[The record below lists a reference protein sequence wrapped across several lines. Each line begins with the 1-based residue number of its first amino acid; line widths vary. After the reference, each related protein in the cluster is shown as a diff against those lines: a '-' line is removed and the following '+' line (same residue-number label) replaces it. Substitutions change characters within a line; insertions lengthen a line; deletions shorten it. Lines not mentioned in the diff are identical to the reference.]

1 MGVKIEDADIIRI
14 DAIGKKKIYTFRCKK
29 CGAVMQGGGQVLR
42 AYCPECQKY
51 VRRQKEKERGK
62 TAATRKRKGG
72 HRIGVRKTIK
82 PKISIEEINAAA
94 RAAGMSYGAWVALH
108 EQL

>member
-1 MGVKIEDADIIRI
+1 MGVKLEDADIIRI
-14 DAIGKKKIYTFRCKK
+14 EEVDGKKIYVHRCKVCGTEMRARGDRLRKYCQK
-29 CGAVMQGGGQVLR
+29 CGVKWKCERDRCRYGIAKRGRYQ
-42 AYCPECQKY
+42 
-51 VRRQKEKERGK
+51 RRIR
-62 TAATRKRKGG
+62 T
-72 HRIGVRKTIK
+72 RKTIK